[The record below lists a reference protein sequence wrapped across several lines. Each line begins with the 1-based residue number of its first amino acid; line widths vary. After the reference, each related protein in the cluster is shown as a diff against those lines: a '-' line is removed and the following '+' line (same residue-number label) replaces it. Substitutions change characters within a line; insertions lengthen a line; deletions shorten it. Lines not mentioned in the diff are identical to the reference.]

1 MHAVVVNVSIEAGHE
16 DEAAQR
22 LQTDVLPRVKEAP
35 GVVSGHW
42 LVPRDGNG
50 LSFDVFESEAAAQG
64 MVERMSSMPWP
75 DFVKLDKVEVREV
88 AAQI

>member
-42 LVPRDGNG
+42 LVPSDGKG
-50 LSFDVFESEAAAQG
+50 FSFVVFESEAAAQA
-64 MVERMSSMPWP
+64 MVESMSSMPWP

>member
-1 MHAVVVNVSIEAGHE
+1 MT
-16 DEAAQR
+16 R
-22 LQTDVLPRVKEAP
+22 FK
-35 GVVSGHW
+35 
-42 LVPRDGNG
+42 G
-50 LSFDVFESEAAAQG
+50 LSFVVFESEAAAQG

>member
-22 LQTDVLPRVKEAP
+22 LQTDVLPRVKQAP

-42 LVPRDGNG
+42 LLPSDGKG
-50 LSFDVFESEAAAQG
+50 FSLVVFESEAAAQA
-64 MVERMSSMPWP
+64 MVESMSSMPWP